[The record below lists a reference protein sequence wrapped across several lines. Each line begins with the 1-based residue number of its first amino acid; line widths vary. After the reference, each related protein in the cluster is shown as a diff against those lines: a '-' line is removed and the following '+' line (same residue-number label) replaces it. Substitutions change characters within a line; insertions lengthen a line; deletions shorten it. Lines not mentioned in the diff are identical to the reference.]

1 MSVIESKLKK
11 SILIIGT
18 VWPEPFSSAA
28 GARMLQ
34 IIKAF
39 QKEFEDIEITFASAS
54 ITNEHSFDLNSI
66 GVKTQ
71 SIQLNNS
78 SFDEFVKELQ
88 PSIVVFDR
96 FMTEEQYG
104 WRVNE
109 NCPEALL
116 ILDTEDLH
124 FLRKAREKAWKRNIP
139 FEAINF
145 NEEQTLRELASIYRC
160 DISLIISEVELELLT
175 LNFNI
180 PMQLLYELP
189 FMLPAITNEWTSSL
203 PSFEKRNHFIFIG
216 NFWHEPNYNAVLY
229 LKERIWPLIRKEL
242 TKAEL
247 HVYGAYGSQ
256 KVEQLHNEKEGFI
269 YKGRAENAYK
279 VIKQAKV
286 LLAPLRFGAG
296 LKGKLIDAMVCGTP
310 HITTSIGAEGMFKNL
325 AIPGF
330 ISDNEL
336 EFAKNAIQTY
346 QKQTLWNEFQ
356 TTGFKVINELYE
368 ENSLSNKFTNHI
380 KDYIQNLNHYRNQN
394 FIGNLLKMQSLNS
407 TKYFSKWIEEKN
419 KKKCD

>member
-18 VWPEPFSSAA
+18 VWPEPSSSAA

-34 IIKAF
+34 IIKSF
-39 QKEFEDIEITFASAS
+39 QKEFDLVEITFASAA
-54 ITNEHSFDLNSI
+54 IINKHSFDLNSI

-71 SIQLNNS
+71 SIELNNS
-78 SFDEFVKELQ
+78 SFDRFVKELQ

-104 WRVNE
+104 WRVSE
-109 NCPEALL
+109 NYPDALL

-124 FLRKAREKAWKRNIP
+124 FLRKAREKAWKKNIP

-145 NEEQTLRELASIYRC
+145 NEEETLRELASIYRC
-160 DISLIISEVELELLT
+160 DISLIISEVELELLMSH
-175 LNFNI
+175 FNI
-180 PMQLLYELP
+180 PKQLLYELP
-189 FMLPAITNEWTSSL
+189 FMLPSIRNEWTSSL

-229 LKERIWPLIRKEL
+229 LKEKIWPLIRKEL
-242 TKAEL
+242 PNAEL
-247 HVYGAYGSQ
+247 HIYGAYGSQ
-256 KVEQLHNEKEGFI
+256 KVEQLHNEKERFI
-269 YKGRAENAYK
+269 YKGRAENAYS

-310 HITTSIGAEGMFKNL
+310 QITTSIGAEGMYKNL
-325 AIPGF
+325 DTPGF

-336 EFAKNAIQTY
+336 EFAKKSIQTCLNHS
-346 QKQTLWNEFQ
+346 LWSKFQ
-356 TTGFKVINELYE
+356 SKGFSVINELYN
-368 ENSLSNKFTNHI
+368 ENRLSKSFANYI
-380 KDYIQNLNHYRNQN
+380 MDYCKNLNNHRNQN
-394 FIGNLLKMQSLNS
+394 TVGNLLKMQSLNS
-407 TKYFSKWIEEKN
+407 SKYFSKWIEEKN

>member
-1 MSVIESKLKK
+1 MSILHSTSKIKN

-18 VWPEPFSSAA
+18 VWPEPTSSAA
-28 GARMLQ
+28 GSRILQ
-34 IIKAF
+34 LIKAF
-39 QKEFEDIEITFASAS
+39 QKRFENVEITFASAA
-54 ITNEHSFDLNSI
+54 TFNENSFDLNTI
-66 GVKTQ
+66 QVKTKN
-71 SIQLNNS
+71 IKLNDS

-104 WRVNE
+104 WRVSE
-109 NCPEALL
+109 NCPDALL

-124 FLRKAREKAWKRNIP
+124 FLRKAREKAWKKNIP

-175 LNFNI
+175 SHFNI
-180 PMQLLYELP
+180 PKQLLYELP
-189 FMLPAITNEWTSSL
+189 FMLPVITNEWTSSL
-203 PSFEKRNHFIFIG
+203 PTFEKRNHFIFIG

-229 LKERIWPLIRKEL
+229 LKEKIWPLIRKEL
-242 TKAEL
+242 PETEL
-247 HVYGAYGSQ
+247 HIYGAYGSQ

-269 YKGRAENAYK
+269 YKGRAENAYE
-279 VIKQAKV
+279 VIKQAKII
-286 LLAPLRFGAG
+286 LAPLRFGAG
-296 LKGKLIDAMVCGTP
+296 LKGKLIDAMICGTP
-310 HITTSIGAEGMFKNL
+310 HITTSIGAEGMYKNL
-325 AIPGF
+325 EIPGF

-336 EFAKNAIQTY
+336 EFAKNAIKTY
-346 QKQTLWNEFQ
+346 QNQMLWNEFQ
-356 TTGFKVINELYE
+356 SKGFRVINELYN
-368 ENSLSNKFTNHI
+368 ENRLGENFENQI
-380 KDYIQNLNHYRNQN
+380 KDYRLNLNHYRNQN

-419 KKKCD
+419 K

>member
-18 VWPEPFSSAA
+18 VWPEPSSSAA

-34 IIKAF
+34 IIKSF
-39 QKEFEDIEITFASAS
+39 QKEFDVVDITFASAA
-54 ITNEHSFDLNSI
+54 IINNHSFDLNSI

-71 SIQLNNS
+71 SIELNNS
-78 SFDEFVKELQ
+78 SFDRFVKELQ

-104 WRVNE
+104 WRVSE
-109 NCPEALL
+109 NCPDALL

-124 FLRKAREKAWKRNIP
+124 FLRKAREKAWKKNFP

-145 NEEQTLRELASIYRC
+145 NDEQTLRELASIYRC
-160 DISLIISEVELELLT
+160 DISLIISEVELELLISH
-175 LNFNI
+175 FNI
-180 PMQLLYELP
+180 PKQLLYELP
-189 FMLPAITNEWTSSL
+189 FMLPEITDEWSSSL

-229 LKERIWPLIRKEL
+229 LKEKIWPLIRKEL
-242 TKAEL
+242 TKVEL

-269 YKGRAENAYK
+269 YKGRAENAYD

-286 LLAPLRFGAG
+286 LIAPLRFGAG

-310 HITTSIGAEGMFKNL
+310 HITTSIGAEGMYKNL
-325 AIPGF
+325 DIPGF
-330 ISDNEL
+330 ISNNEL
-336 EFAKNAIQTY
+336 DFAKKSIQTY
-346 QKQTLWNEFQ
+346 LNHSLWNKFQ
-356 TTGFKVINELYE
+356 SKGFRIINELYN
-368 ENSLSNKFTNHI
+368 ENRLSKSFANYI
-380 KDYIQNLNHYRNQN
+380 MDYCQNLNKYRNQN
-394 FIGNLLKMQSLNS
+394 TVGNLLKMQSFNS
-407 TKYFSKWIEEKN
+407 SKYFSKWIEEKN